1 MRQPHRFAPLTAAR
15 RVAGPRERTVTIGLW
30 LGMWLVG
37 TLLVFAT
44 PGVTQVRFRITYDVK
59 SRDAKGILLEGR
71 VFNDTGRDA
80 VDVWVTAEA
89 VNASGKVL
97 ARGIAFVGSAISRG
111 DSASFEAKLPSVEGV
126 ETFRIAVTSY
136 RAGRDVQ
143 SP

>member
-1 MRQPHRFAPLTAAR
+1 MRQPVRFAAMTGVPLLPHRGGCA
-15 RVAGPRERTVTIGLW
+15 VTIGLCLGLW
-30 LGMWLVG
+30 LMG
-37 TLLVFAT
+37 TLLVFVTLGAT
-44 PGVTQVRFRITYDVK
+44 QARFRITFDVK
-59 SRDAKGILLEGR
+59 SRDAKAVLLEGR

-97 ARGIAFVGSAISRG
+97 ARGIAFVGSQISRN
-111 DSASFEAKLPSVEGV
+111 DSAPFEAKLPSVEGV

-136 RAGRDVQ
+136 RAGSDVQ

>member
-1 MRQPHRFAPLTAAR
+1 MRRPLRFAAMIGAR
-15 RVAGPRERTVTIGLW
+15 IVAGRAGRVVTIGLCLGTW
-30 LGMWLVG
+30 LIGAFLV
-37 TLLVFAT
+37 LAT
-44 PGVTQVRFRITYDVK
+44 PGATQARFRITFDVK
-59 SRDAKGILLEGR
+59 SRDAKAILLEGR

-97 ARGIAFVGSAISRG
+97 ARGIAFVGSQISRG

-126 ETFRIAVTSY
+126 ETFRVAVTSY
-136 RAGRDVQ
+136 RAGSDVQ